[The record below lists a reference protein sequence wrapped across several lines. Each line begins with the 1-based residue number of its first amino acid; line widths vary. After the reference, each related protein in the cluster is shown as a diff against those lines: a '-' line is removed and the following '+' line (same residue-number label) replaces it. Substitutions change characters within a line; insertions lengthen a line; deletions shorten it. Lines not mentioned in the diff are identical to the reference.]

1 MKQQARYNSR
11 VGLYGGIKIEQ
22 FKQPWSSS
30 WGPTPTHWYSTEDRD
45 FQNDFGSIE
54 KDFVGYIA
62 PGSYTYSTTK
72 NSLPVATAVNYDT
85 TFETSSTPDSIGY
98 NTTSFVV
105 IKPPSFATAPDNVIQ
120 IASYQPSA
128 TPLITGASSITIGK
142 TGYIYGT
149 STYTSNNG
157 SSYTNTSVAAT
168 YSTNEW
174 YVIVYKGKSSL
185 AQTAS
190 GTVNGRVMSATASFD
205 VPLVAGKN
213 GVIVKLINNTTPSVA
228 EVIVYDSILSG
239 ANTTLVENYLK
250 SKWGISY

>member
-1 MKQQARYNSR
+1 MKQQSRYNGR
-11 VGLYGGIKIEQ
+11 VGLYPTNRIEQ
-22 FKQPWSSS
+22 FKVNWSPS
-30 WGPTPTHWYSTEDRD
+30 WGPTPIHWYSTDDKD
-45 FQNDFGSIE
+45 FQTDFGSIK

-72 NSLPVATAVNYDT
+72 NSLSVASPNSNT
-85 TFETSSTPDSIGY
+85 TFETSYTPDSIGY

-105 IKPPSFATAPDNVIQ
+105 IKPPAFSAAPDNVIQ

-149 STYTSNNG
+149 SIYTTNNG
-157 SSYTNTSVAAT
+157 SSYTNLSVAAT
-168 YSTNEW
+168 YSTSEW

-185 AQTAS
+185 SQTSS
-190 GTVNGRVMSATASFD
+190 GTINGRAMSATASFD
-205 VPLVAGKN
+205 VPLVTGKN
-213 GVIVKLINNTTPSVA
+213 GILVKLINNTTPYVA

-250 SKWGISY
+250 SKWAITY